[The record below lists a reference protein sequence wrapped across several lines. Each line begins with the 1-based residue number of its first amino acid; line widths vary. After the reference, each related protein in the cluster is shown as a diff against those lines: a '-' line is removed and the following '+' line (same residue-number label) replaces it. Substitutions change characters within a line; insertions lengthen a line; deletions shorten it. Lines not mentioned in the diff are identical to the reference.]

1 MRRPEDPRWYTSRV
15 EVALYLLAA
24 VTYIGFGMFHKFLL
38 NWIIGGIFSLTA
50 IIQVWKM
57 THNKGIEHRL
67 EHPEEETMHMEDKI
81 EEFAREHP
89 HKPKDEREE

>member
-38 NWIIGGIFSLTA
+38 NWIIGPLWLIAVVWLVPMAVDGIRRRS
-50 IIQVWKM
+50 
-57 THNKGIEHRL
+57 
-67 EHPEEETMHMEDKI
+67 
-81 EEFAREHP
+81 
-89 HKPKDEREE
+89 